1 MKYILFTIITL
12 LSIPSLAQS
21 ALSGLV
27 TDAETGE
34 ALLFANLVLKK
45 EKNLISTHTDFEGN
59 YQFKNLSPGT
69 YSLSISYV
77 GFQTQVI
84 EIVKIEVGSEAK
96 LDIQLEAT
104 ATLDGEVVILPL
116 DKEKALDTVEEE
128 KELRIKD
135 LPAKNIHVL
144 TGKVAG
150 VTITSE
156 AAGKGV
162 KKKPSSEGGAIV
174 IRGSR
179 SEATDYYINGL
190 RVHGDL
196 VHEKALAE
204 DIPSGQLTAG
214 EWNDLDNWD
223 TWVELADEDFSS
235 YAKDWQFKP
244 TERYSVKIEANEHR
258 PLPNCIVQLLSASG
272 EILWDAKTDNKGM
285 AELWAGA
292 FSKQQ
297 KANRIKA
304 TYKDKEFI
312 LDAIK
317 PYTKGVNE
325 IQFPV
330 GCVGINSAD
339 ICFVIDATS
348 SMKDEIHYIKA
359 EIDDVIQ
366 RIQQSN
372 SNTAIRT
379 GSVFYRDLQDAYL
392 TTTSPFTH
400 RFNNTL
406 EFIQNQHAAG
416 GGDIPEAVE
425 TALDVAVNQ
434 MDWNPETINRL
445 MFLVLDAPPHLQ
457 DSVVEKMQE
466 NIRLAAKKGIK
477 IIPLAAS
484 GIKKDTE
491 YLMKALAIS
500 TNSTYTFLTDDS
512 GIGNPHLEPTA
523 DVYDVKFLNDLM
535 VEIINRYL
543 EFEDCPELEELQFD
557 DQPIAAYNNPDLIQ
571 LIEYFPNPTTD
582 FVNIRLDRDFDQLR
596 IKNAVGQTMM
606 ERNDLA
612 KGQMIIQLPSWAAG
626 LYYLEFI
633 KEEEYTIEKLVIQS
647 EK

>member
-1 MKYILFTIITL
+1 MKYLLFTIITL
-12 LSIPSLAQS
+12 LSAPAIGQS
-21 ALSGLV
+21 SLSGLV

-34 ALLFANLVLKK
+34 TLLFANLVLKK
-45 EKNLISTHTDFEGN
+45 GKNLISAHTDFDGK
-59 YQFKNLSPGT
+59 YQFKHLSPGT
-69 YSLSISYV
+69 YRLTVNYV
-77 GFQTQVI
+77 GFQTKVI
-84 EIVKIEVGSEAK
+84 DTLNIQTGAENK
-96 LDIQLEAT
+96 LDVQLEANP
-104 ATLDGEVVILPL
+104 TLDGEVVILPIN
-116 DKEKALDTVEEE
+116 ADTAEEE
-128 KELRIKD
+128 KEITVKD
-135 LPAKNIHVL
+135 LPAKNIHAL

-150 VTITSE
+150 VTITSG
-156 AAGKGV
+156 AASKGA
-162 KKKPSSEGGAIV
+162 KKKPKSEGGAIV

-179 SEATDYYINGL
+179 AEATDYYINGV
-190 RVHGDL
+190 RVHGGL
-196 VHEKALAE
+196 VHEKAIAE

-223 TWVELADEDFSS
+223 TWVELTEEDFSS

-244 TERYSVKIEANEHR
+244 TERYSVKIEANEQR
-258 PLPNCIVQLLSASG
+258 PLPNCQVQLLSTSD
-272 EILWDAKTDNKGM
+272 EILWEAQTDNKGT
-285 AELWAGA
+285 AELWAAA
-292 FSKQQ
+292 FSKKQ
-297 KANRIKA
+297 KAVKIKA
-304 TYKDKEFI
+304 LYKDKEFV
-312 LDAIK
+312 LKSIK
-317 PYTKGVNE
+317 PFSKGINK

-330 GCVGINSAD
+330 GCIGVNSAD
-339 ICFVIDATS
+339 VCFVIDATS
-348 SMKDEIHYIKA
+348 SMTDEIHYLKA

-366 RIQQSN
+366 RIQQNN
-372 SNTAIRT
+372 SNVAIRT

-434 MDWNPETINRL
+434 MDWNPEAINRL

-500 TNSTYTFLTDDS
+500 TNATYTFLTDDS

-535 VEIINRYL
+535 VEIIDRYL
-543 EFEDCPELEELQFD
+543 KFEDCPELEELQLN

-571 LIEYFPNPTTD
+571 LIEYFPNPATD
-582 FVNIRLDRDFDQLR
+582 FVNIRLESTFNQLR
-596 IKNAVGQTMM
+596 IKNALGQIIM
-606 ERNDLA
+606 EKSALEA
-612 KGQMIIQLPSWAAG
+612 GQFTLQLPNWAAG